1 MSHEE
6 EIGSRVVVTREL
18 FPSGGLVV
26 INRSVYTGG
35 PLSVV
40 SSSKRFR
47 FPDALPF
54 LLIQKDDLLVYLD
67 TKDPPGCLKINT
79 GMGKATVYRH

>member
-6 EIGSRVVVTREL
+6 EMGSSVVVMREL

-40 SSSKRFR
+40 SSSKRIR

-54 LLIQKDDLLVYLD
+54 VLIQKDDVLVYLD
-67 TKDPPGCLKINT
+67 TKDPPG
-79 GMGKATVYRH
+79 